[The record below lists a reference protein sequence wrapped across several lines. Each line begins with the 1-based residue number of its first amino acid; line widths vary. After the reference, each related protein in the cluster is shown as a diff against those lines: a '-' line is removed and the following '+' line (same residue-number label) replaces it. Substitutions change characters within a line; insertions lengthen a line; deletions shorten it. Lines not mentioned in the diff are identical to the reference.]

1 MQKFR
6 KNDDVI
12 IISGKHKGQAG
23 KIISLDYKKTRAI
36 VDKVNIIKKHTK
48 PNQVNSEG
56 GIVDKEGPIHLS
68 NIALAS
74 KGKEP
79 KAIKTKFVKQGNRK
93 VRVDKKTG
101 KEV

>member
-6 KNDDVI
+6 KNDEVI
-12 IISGKHKGQAG
+12 VISGKHKGQVG
-23 KIISLDYKKTRAI
+23 KIINVDYKKNRVI

-48 PNQVNSEG
+48 PNQINSEG
-56 GIVDKEGPIHLS
+56 GIIDKEAAIHLS

-74 KGKEP
+74 KGKDK
-79 KAIKTKFVKQGNRK
+79 KAIKTKFVKQENRK